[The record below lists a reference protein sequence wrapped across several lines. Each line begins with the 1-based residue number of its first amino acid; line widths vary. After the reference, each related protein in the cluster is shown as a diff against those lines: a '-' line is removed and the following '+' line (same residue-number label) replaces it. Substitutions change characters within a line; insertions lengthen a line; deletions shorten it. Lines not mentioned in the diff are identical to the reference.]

1 MRKSIWLGIVALVVV
16 LGVGTYQARL
26 KACAVAPHAK
36 DFVSIKDEDAL
47 IVWDAENRTE
57 HFLRRARFQHLGD
70 GTGFGFLVPTPTQ
83 PTLTEA
89 DPALFDALGS
99 LTVAPIER
107 IIHYRPRPAKPP
119 FRLRDLVDFDEN
131 KSVGAASPAPNAM
144 AVLEEKSIAGYDAA
158 VLKATDLDALTDWLK
173 EHDYDYTPEMKE
185 WLGEYV
191 KKEWI
196 ITAFKVSVN
205 SDRGSAA
212 LGLVRISFQTDTP
225 FYPYREPKPNPND
238 PQASVHN
245 PRRLRLFVMAPQ
257 RMDGTLGM
265 EGPAWPGDAKW
276 ADQLLVAQ
284 QKVVNEKLKV
294 ESLDKPGIWWL
305 TEFQDDS
312 SPRPGTDEVFLQKSV
327 NATPLH
333 RPPQRIEETIY
344 VDSLSADAGVTME
357 PRVLF
362 LVVALFLVGGGLAGF
377 VGGMVVARRVRA
389 AR

>member
-1 MRKSIWLGIVALVVV
+1 MRKSIGLGILALLVV
-16 LGVGTYQARL
+16 LGVGAYQDRL

-89 DPALFDALGS
+89 DPSLFDALGS

-107 IIHYRPRPAKPP
+107 IIHYRPRPSKPP
-119 FRLRDLVDFDEN
+119 FRLRDLVDFD
-131 KSVGAASPAPNAM
+131 KDTAVGAASPAPNAI

-191 KKEWI
+191 KKDWV
-196 ITAFKVSVN
+196 ITAFKVSV
-205 SDRGSAA
+205 SQDRGLAA
-212 LGLVRISFQTDTP
+212 LGLVRISFETDTP

-238 PQASVHN
+238 PQTNVHN
-245 PRRLRLFVMAPQ
+245 PRRLRLFVMAPE

-265 EGPAWPGDAKW
+265 DGPAWPGNVKW
-276 ADQLLVAQ
+276 TDQLLVAQ
-284 QKVVNEKLKV
+284 QKIVNDKLKV
-294 ESLDKPGIWWL
+294 DSISKPGIWWL

-312 SPRPGTDEVFLQKSV
+312 SPRPGTDEVFLRKSADASPV
-327 NATPLH
+327 H
-333 RPPQRIEETIY
+333 RPPQRVEETAY
-344 VDSLSADAGVTME
+344 VDSLSSNGGVMID
-357 PRVLF
+357 PSLLF
-362 LVVALFLVGGGLAGF
+362 LVVMLFLVGGGLAGF
-377 VGGMVVARRVRA
+377 VGGMVLARRVRA
-389 AR
+389 T